1 MESVRLSFTHDP
13 DGASIRQTA
22 NRVLAGW
29 QTPDLVADTLVVIT
43 ELIHNAVKHTPDGGE
58 LVISRRGGCVLIE
71 VLDDSSDLPAACLPD
86 ARRIGGRGLLL
97 VDGLARNW
105 GSHRTDTGKIVWAQM
120 PADHA
125 A

>member
-29 QTPDLVADTLVVIT
+29 QTPDLIADTLVVIT
-43 ELIHNAVKHTPDGGE
+43 ELIHNVVTHTPDGGE
-58 LVISRRGGCVLIE
+58 LVISRRGDGVLIE

-105 GSHRTDTGKIVWAQM
+105 GSHRTGTGKTVWAQM
-120 PADHA
+120 PLDHA